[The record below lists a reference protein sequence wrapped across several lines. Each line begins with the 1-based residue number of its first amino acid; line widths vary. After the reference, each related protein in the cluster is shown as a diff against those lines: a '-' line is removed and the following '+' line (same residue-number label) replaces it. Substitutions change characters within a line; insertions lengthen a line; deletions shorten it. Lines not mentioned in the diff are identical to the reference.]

1 MYTHNKQIITAGAP
15 IGQAKK
21 AIIMIHGRGAS
32 ANSILSLADHL
43 SLPADIA
50 IFAPQ
55 ATEHSWYPYSFM
67 APVESN
73 EPALSSA
80 LALINEMVDDIIKQ
94 GVDKK
99 NIYFIGFSQG
109 ACLTL
114 EYVARHGEQYGGVI
128 AFTGGLI
135 GQTLVTSNYSGDFA
149 RTPVLIT
156 TGDPDPH
163 VPVSRVEETV
173 AQLTKM
179 NADVLYKV
187 YKGRPHTVTQ
197 RELELAEQHVLK

>member
-1 MYTHNKQIITAGAP
+1 MYTHNKQIITTGAP

-32 ANSILSLADHL
+32 ANSILSLVDHL
-43 SLPADIA
+43 ALPADMA

-80 LALINEMVDDIIKQ
+80 LALINELVDDITKQ
-94 GVDKK
+94 GIEKK

-114 EYVARHGEQYGGVI
+114 EYVARHGEQYGGII

-135 GQTLVTSNYSGDFA
+135 GQKLVTSNYSGDFA
-149 RTPVLIT
+149 HTPVLIT

-197 RELELAEQHVLK
+197 QELELAEQHVLK